1 MAVRIKTDHRGSA
14 MTLSE
19 TDHLA
24 RRSANHVALSPV
36 SFLHR
41 AALAHPDR
49 PATVYGGQ
57 VRSWAEVRNRCLRLA
72 SALRRLGIGPGD
84 TVSVMAAN
92 TPELF
97 EAHFGV
103 PMTGGVLNALNT
115 RLDAATVRYI
125 LEHAA
130 AKVLITDT
138 DFATT
143 VGAALAGMA
152 HPPLVID
159 IRDPAAPGA
168 SLGEMDYEAL
178 LASGDAEM
186 VSAGPADEWDSIS
199 INYTSGTTGRPKG
212 VVYHH
217 RGAYLAALG
226 NLVEWDMGRA
236 PVYLWTLPMFH
247 CNGWC
252 FPWTV
257 AAKAGTNVCLR
268 RVSGEA
274 VLDAIV
280 RQGVDHF
287 CGAPIVLKMV
297 VDAAASAPPL
307 PRRVKVMTA
316 GAPPPAAVLAA
327 METRGFAVTHVY
339 GLTET
344 YGPAVACDWREGW
357 DGLPPEER
365 AVKRARQGVT
375 YTLCEEVIVADTAT
389 CAPVPDDGDTMG
401 EVLFRGN
408 MVMKGYHDDPPATEA
423 AFAGGW
429 FHSGDLAV
437 RHPDG
442 HIQIRD
448 RLKDIII
455 SGGENIS
462 SIEVED
468 AIHHHP
474 AVAAVAVIGIAD
486 DHWGEVPAAY
496 VELSVGAE
504 PPSADDI
511 IAFCRTR
518 LAGFKVPRRVVFTT
532 LPRTSTGKLQKRLLR
547 DLDRS
552 GTR

>member
-1 MAVRIKTDHRGSA
+1 MADGA
-14 MTLSE
+14 
-19 TDHLA
+19 DNLA
-24 RRSANHVALSPV
+24 RRPANHVPLSPV
-36 SFLHR
+36 SFLRR
-41 AALAHPDR
+41 AALAQPDR
-49 PATVYGGQ
+49 AATVYGG
-57 VRSWAEVRNRCLRLA
+57 VRRTWAEVHDRCRRLA
-72 SALRRLGIGPGD
+72 SALQGLGIRPGD

-103 PMTGGVLNALNT
+103 PLAGGVLNAINT
-115 RLDAATVRYI
+115 RLDADTVRYI
-125 LEHAA
+125 LEHGR
-130 AKVLITDT
+130 AKVLLTDT
-138 DFATT
+138 EFAPT
-143 VGAALAGMA
+143 VRAALDGMD
-152 HPPLVID
+152 PPPVVVD
-159 IRDPAAPGA
+159 IRDPAAEGEA
-168 SLGEMDYEAL
+168 LGSTDYEAL
-178 LASGDAEM
+178 LAGGDPAFAG
-186 VSAGPADEWDSIS
+186 AGPSDEWDTIAL
-199 INYTSGTTGRPKG
+199 NYTSGTTGRPKG
-212 VVYHH
+212 VMYHH
-217 RGAYLAALG
+217 RGAYLTAVG
-226 NLVEWDMGRA
+226 NVIEWDMGRA

-257 AAKAGTNVCLR
+257 AAKAGTSVCLR

-274 VLDAIV
+274 VLQAVARD
-280 RQGVDHF
+280 GVDHF

-297 VDAAASAPPL
+297 ADAAAGAPPL

-327 METRGFAVTHVY
+327 MEERGFDVAHVY

-365 AVKRARQGVT
+365 AAKRARQGIA
-375 YTLCEEVIVADTAT
+375 YTLCEEVIVGDPAS
-389 CAPVPDDGDTMG
+389 CAPVPADGITMG

-408 MVMKGYHDDPPATEA
+408 LVMKGYHADPAATEA

-442 HIQIRD
+442 HIQLKD

-474 AVAAVAVIGIAD
+474 AVAAVAVVGVPD
-486 DHWGEVPAAY
+486 ERWGEVPAAY
-496 VELSVGAE
+496 VELGAGAPAPTGE
-504 PPSADDI
+504 EI
-511 IAFCRTR
+511 IAFCRAR
-518 LAGFKVPRRVVFTT
+518 LAGFKMPRRVVFTT
-532 LPRTSTGKLQKRLLR
+532 LPRTATGKIQKRLLR
-547 DLDRS
+547 DLHREPMP
-552 GTR
+552 

>member
-1 MAVRIKTDHRGSA
+1 MERADVADP
-14 MTLSE
+14 
-19 TDHLA
+19 LA
-24 RRSANHVALSPV
+24 RRGANHVPLSPV

-49 PATVYGGQ
+49 TATVYGEQ
-57 VRSWAEVRNRCLRLA
+57 RRSWAEVRDRCRRLA
-72 SALRRLGIGPGD
+72 SALRGLGIGPGD
-84 TVSVMAAN
+84 TVAAMAAN

-103 PMTGGVLNALNT
+103 PMAGGVLNAINT
-115 RLDAATVRYI
+115 RLDAETVRYI
-125 LEHAA
+125 LEHGR
-130 AKVLITDT
+130 AKVLLTDT
-138 DFATT
+138 EFAPT
-143 VGAALAGMA
+143 VRAALAGLDA
-152 HPPLVID
+152 PPTVVD
-159 IRDPAAPGA
+159 IRDPAAPGET
-168 SLGEMDYEAL
+168 LGTTDYEAM
-178 LASGDAEM
+178 LAASDPEFRGK
-186 VSAGPADEWDSIS
+186 GPADEWDAIAL
-199 INYTSGTTGRPKG
+199 NYTSGTTGRPKG

-217 RGAYLAALG
+217 RGAYLTAVG
-226 NLVEWDMGRA
+226 NVLEWDMGRA

-257 AAKAGTNVCLR
+257 AAKAGTSVCLR
-268 RVSGEA
+268 RVSGPA
-274 VLDAIV
+274 VLDAIA
-280 RQGVDHF
+280 RDGVDHF

-297 VDAAASAPPL
+297 VDAAAAPL

-327 METRGFAVTHVY
+327 MEERGFDVTHVY

-357 DGLPPEER
+357 DALPADER
-365 AVKRARQGVT
+365 AAKRARQGVA
-375 YTLCEEVIVADTAT
+375 YTLCEEVIVGDPAT
-389 CAPVPDDGDTMG
+389 CAPVPADGATTG

-408 MVMKGYHDDPPATEA
+408 LVMKGYHSDPAATEA

-437 RHPDG
+437 RHADG

-462 SIEVED
+462 SIEIED

-474 AVAAVAVIGIAD
+474 AVAAVAVVGVPD
-486 DHWGEVPAAY
+486 ERWGEVPAAY
-496 VELSVGAE
+496 VELGAGAE
-504 PPSADDI
+504 PPSAEDI
-511 IAFCRTR
+511 LAFCRAR
-518 LAGFKVPRRVVFTT
+518 LAGFKVPKRIVFTT
-532 LPRTSTGKLQKRLLR
+532 LPRTSTGKIQKRLLR
-547 DLDRS
+547 DAAGKPMR
-552 GTR
+552 